1 MTLDE
6 ALAVLGS
13 DRATD
18 VATIRDRYRT
28 LLRRHHPD
36 VAGAAGATRTAALTQ
51 AWSVIER
58 TAPWPQPSTLQTP
71 RPVAPRTPAPRA
83 TERPDVIGLPAPTLD
98 VFNRLAEAAD
108 SIGHLSYIDRQNGIL
123 ETVLRPDG
131 WPSCSLLVT
140 IRQQGPDTLAEC
152 ALESLEQRPAPPIAE
167 VVALLQRAFDDLEEQ
182 DR

>member
-13 DRATD
+13 DRATEM
-18 VATIRDRYRT
+18 VTIRGRYRM

-36 VAGAAGATRTAALTQ
+36 LAGASGQDRTAQLTQ
-51 AWSVIER
+51 AWSVVER
-58 TAPWPQPSTLQTP
+58 TAPWDPPSSTT
-71 RPVAPRTPAPRA
+71 RGDGTVRSPAPRA
-83 TERPDVIGLPAPTLD
+83 TARPDVLPLPAPTLE

-108 SIGHLSYIDRQNGIL
+108 ILGHLSYIDRQNGIM
-123 ETVLRPDG
+123 ESVFRPEG
-131 WPSCSLLVT
+131 GPSCSLLIT

-152 ALESLEQRPAPPIAE
+152 ALEALEQRPAPPIAE
-167 VVALLQRAFDDLEEQ
+167 VVAELQRIFDELEHE